1 MAAIMLISCL
11 FIYSFDKIIKLYTVI
26 LIYILL
32 TNEKPLKVNE
42 YAQDKY
48 LTIENVYCS
57 FYNLMHLRSTFCF
70 K

>member
-1 MAAIMLISCL
+1 MLISYL
-11 FIYSFDKIIKLYTVI
+11 FIYSFHKNILKKYTII
-26 LIYILL
+26 LIYIFL

-57 FYNLMHLRSTFCF
+57 FFILMHSALYFLF
-70 K
+70 